1 MVERIFPAEPEQ
13 LEPVQRF
20 VEEQI
25 ERYDCS
31 ARVRFQ
37 LDVAVEEIFI
47 NIAKYAYRAGQAGQ
61 AAVRCCVGGD
71 PLQVTIQFQDQ
82 GVPFNPLEKEDA
94 DISLSAQER
103 QIGGLGILMVKK
115 SMDAVRYS
123 YEDGKN
129 ILTIQK
135 NIGAAPGGTAGEDE
149 K

>member
-13 LEPVQRF
+13 LESVQRF

-47 NIAKYAYRAGQAGQ
+47 NIAKYAYRPGQAGQ

-82 GVPFNPLEKEDA
+82 GVPFNPLAKEDA
-94 DISLSAQER
+94 DITLTAQER

-123 YEDGKN
+123 Y
-129 ILTIQK
+129 
-135 NIGAAPGGTAGEDE
+135 
-149 K
+149 

>member
-47 NIAKYAYRAGQAGQ
+47 NIAKYAYRPGQAGQ

-82 GVPFNPLEKEDA
+82 GVPFNPLAKEDA
-94 DISLSAQER
+94 DITLTAQER

-135 NIGAAPGGTAGEDE
+135 NIGAVPGGTAGEDE

>member
-47 NIAKYAYRAGQAGQ
+47 NIAKYAYRPGQAGQ

-94 DISLSAQER
+94 DITLTAQER

-135 NIGAAPGGTAGEDE
+135 NIGAAPAGAAGED
-149 K
+149 KK

>member
-47 NIAKYAYRAGQAGQ
+47 NIAKYAYRPGQAGQ

-82 GVPFNPLEKEDA
+82 GVPFNPLAKEDA
-94 DISLSAQER
+94 DITLTAQER

-123 YEDGKN
+123 YEGGKN

-135 NIGAAPGGTAGEDE
+135 NIGAAPAGTAGED
-149 K
+149 KK

>member
-1 MVERIFPAEPEQ
+1 MIERIFPAEPEQ

-47 NIAKYAYRAGQAGQ
+47 NIAKYAYRPGQAGQ

-82 GVPFNPLEKEDA
+82 GVPFNPLAKEDA
-94 DISLSAQER
+94 DITLTAQER

-135 NIGAAPGGTAGEDE
+135 NIGAAPAGTAGED
-149 K
+149 KK

>member
-47 NIAKYAYRAGQAGQ
+47 NIATYAYRPGQAGQ

-82 GVPFNPLEKEDA
+82 GVPFNPLAKEDA
-94 DISLSAQER
+94 DITLTAQER

>member
-47 NIAKYAYRAGQAGQ
+47 NIAKYAYRPGQAGQ
-61 AAVRCCVGGD
+61 AAERCCVGGD

-82 GVPFNPLEKEDA
+82 GVPFNPLAKEDA
-94 DISLSAQER
+94 DITLTAQER

-115 SMDAVRYS
+115 SMDCLLYTS
-123 YEDGKN
+123 D
-129 ILTIQK
+129 
-135 NIGAAPGGTAGEDE
+135 AADE
-149 K
+149 

>member
-20 VEEQI
+20 VEQQI

-47 NIAKYAYRAGQAGQ
+47 NIAKYAYRPGQAGQ

-82 GVPFNPLEKEDA
+82 GVPFNPLAKEDA
-94 DISLSAQER
+94 DITLTAQER

-135 NIGAAPGGTAGEDE
+135 NIGAAPAGAAGED
-149 K
+149 KK

>member
-47 NIAKYAYRAGQAGQ
+47 NIAKYAYRPGQAGP

-82 GVPFNPLEKEDA
+82 GVPFNPLAKEDA
-94 DISLSAQER
+94 DITLTAQER

-135 NIGAAPGGTAGEDE
+135 NIGAAPAGAAGED
-149 K
+149 KK

>member
-47 NIAKYAYRAGQAGQ
+47 KIAKYAYRPGQAGQ

-82 GVPFNPLEKEDA
+82 GVPFNPLAKEDA
-94 DISLSAQER
+94 DITLTAQER

-135 NIGAAPGGTAGEDE
+135 NIGAAPAGAAGED
-149 K
+149 KK

>member
-47 NIAKYAYRAGQAGQ
+47 NIAKYAYRPGQAGQ

-82 GVPFNPLEKEDA
+82 GVPFNPLAKEDA
-94 DISLSAQER
+94 DITLSARER

-135 NIGAAPGGTAGEDE
+135 NIGAVPGGTAGEDE

>member
-47 NIAKYAYRAGQAGQ
+47 NIAKYAYRPGQAGQ

-82 GVPFNPLEKEDA
+82 GVPFNPLAKEDA

-135 NIGAAPGGTAGEDE
+135 NIGAAPAGTAGEDR

>member
-47 NIAKYAYRAGQAGQ
+47 NIAKYAYRPGQAGQ

-82 GVPFNPLEKEDA
+82 GVPFNPLAKEDA
-94 DISLSAQER
+94 DITLSAQER

>member
-31 ARVRFQ
+31 ARIRFQ

-47 NIAKYAYRAGQAGQ
+47 NIAKYAYRPGQAGQ

-82 GVPFNPLEKEDA
+82 GVPFNPLAKEDA
-94 DISLSAQER
+94 DITLTAQER

>member
-47 NIAKYAYRAGQAGQ
+47 NIAKYAYRPGQAGQ

-82 GVPFNPLEKEDA
+82 GVPFNPLAKEDA
-94 DISLSAQER
+94 DITLSARER

>member
-47 NIAKYAYRAGQAGQ
+47 NIAKYAYRPGQAGQ

-82 GVPFNPLEKEDA
+82 GVPFNPLEKEAA
-94 DISLSAQER
+94 DITLTAQER

-135 NIGAAPGGTAGEDE
+135 NIGAAPAGAAGED
-149 K
+149 KK

>member
-1 MVERIFPAEPEQ
+1 MVERSFPAEPEQ

-47 NIAKYAYRAGQAGQ
+47 NIAKYAYRPGQAGQ

-82 GVPFNPLEKEDA
+82 GVPFNPLAKEDA
-94 DISLSAQER
+94 DITLTAQER

-135 NIGAAPGGTAGEDE
+135 NIGAAPAGAAGED
-149 K
+149 KK

>member
-47 NIAKYAYRAGQAGQ
+47 NIAKYAYRPGQAGQ

-94 DISLSAQER
+94 DITLTAQER

-135 NIGAAPGGTAGEDE
+135 NIGAAPAGAAGVD
-149 K
+149 KK

>member
-31 ARVRFQ
+31 ARDRFQ

-47 NIAKYAYRAGQAGQ
+47 NIAKYAYRPGQAGQ

-82 GVPFNPLEKEDA
+82 GVPFNPLAKEDA
-94 DISLSAQER
+94 DITLTAQER

-135 NIGAAPGGTAGEDE
+135 NIGAAPAGAAGED
-149 K
+149 KK

>member
-47 NIAKYAYRAGQAGQ
+47 NIAKYAYRPGQAGQ

-82 GVPFNPLEKEDA
+82 GVPFNPLAKEDA
-94 DISLSAQER
+94 DITLTAQER

-135 NIGAAPGGTAGEDE
+135 NIGAAPAGTAGED
-149 K
+149 KQ

>member
-47 NIAKYAYRAGQAGQ
+47 NIAKYAYRPGQAGQ

-82 GVPFNPLEKEDA
+82 GVPFNPLAKEDA
-94 DISLSAQER
+94 DITLTAQER

-135 NIGAAPGGTAGEDE
+135 NIGAAPTGAAGED
-149 K
+149 KK

>member
-47 NIAKYAYRAGQAGQ
+47 NIAKYAYRPGQAGQ

-82 GVPFNPLEKEDA
+82 GVPFNPLAKEDA
-94 DISLSAQER
+94 DITLTAQER

-135 NIGAAPGGTAGEDE
+135 NIGAAPAGAAGED
-149 K
+149 KK